1 MTTAVRQIEVRYVR
15 PDPAHVERLMR
26 VVAELQARAILRAA
40 QRDEDNSGEAD
51 GRHHND
57 REREVA

>member
-1 MTTAVRQIEVRYVR
+1 MIRLGQIAVRYVE
-15 PDPAHVERLMR
+15 PDASHVERLTR

-40 QRDEDNSGEAD
+40 RRDKDDSGEAD
-51 GRHHND
+51 GRHHDD